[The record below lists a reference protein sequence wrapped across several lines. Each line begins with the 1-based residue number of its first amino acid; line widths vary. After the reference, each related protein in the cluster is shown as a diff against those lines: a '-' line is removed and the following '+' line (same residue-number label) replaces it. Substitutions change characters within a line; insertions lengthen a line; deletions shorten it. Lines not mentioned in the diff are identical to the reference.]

1 MGFKISWLAFE
12 ALDKATLLD
21 ALGFH
26 DTGASDE
33 ANEAPFSAAQ
43 LPNGW
48 SIIWS
53 NDFGW
58 IETQSVKLPF
68 PTKRTIAC
76 QLHEGL
82 MFSAAHGAKDGI
94 EMWSLSHD
102 AQTDLHNLSMTGDLP
117 ATFPAI
123 RDRLF
128 EEQKAEDAGSAEVDF
143 IFDIPIELAQSV
155 TGFRHDLWEMDGR
168 RPNWSVIEPKSPPR
182 PQHSFFKWPFKRK
195 GESR

>member
-26 DTGASDE
+26 DTGVSDE

-68 PTKRTIAC
+68 PTQRAIAC

-82 MFSAAHGAKDGI
+82 MFSAARGADDGA
-94 EMWSLSHD
+94 EKWSVSHD
-102 AQTDLHNLSMTGDLP
+102 AQTALHDLTLVGDLP
-117 ATFPAI
+117 STLPEI
-123 RDRLF
+123 RSRLLREQQEEDRN
-128 EEQKAEDAGSAEVDF
+128 SAEIDF
-143 IFDIPIELAQSV
+143 IFEIPIELAQSI
-155 TGFRHDLWEMDGR
+155 TGFRHDLWEIDGR
-168 RPNWSVIEPKSPPR
+168 QPDWTIIEQTSVTPR
-182 PQHSFFKWPFKRK
+182 QRSFFRSLF
-195 GESR
+195 SRS

>member
-26 DTGASDE
+26 DTGVLDE

-68 PTKRTIAC
+68 PSQRAIAC

-82 MFSAAHGAKDGI
+82 MFSAVHGAKDGV

-102 AQTDLHNLSMTGDLP
+102 AQADLHDLSIFGDLP
-117 ATFPAI
+117 TTFVEI

-128 EEQKAEDAGSAEVDF
+128 AEQKAEDETRAEVDF

-155 TGFRHDLWEMDGR
+155 TGFRHDLWEIDGH
-168 RPNWSVIEPKSPPR
+168 RPKWSVIEPKSSPR
-182 PQHSFFKWPFKRK
+182 RQHSFFK
-195 GESR
+195 